1 MTHDSCYLCRE
12 QPSSAHF
19 HVFAIDLLLNNLKI
33 ELSYLLLGIAA
44 VGLIK
49 LSVTFLYWHLFAQ
62 VKFRR
67 LLIVWMVVT
76 TAWATSFVLSGLL
89 ECGSHLTALFGQPQ
103 EYLDHCGSAIPS
115 GWAMV
120 GTDIATD
127 LITLLIPIPVVLGL
141 QMSTH
146 KKVLTLL
153 IFMIGA
159 L

>member
-1 MTHDSCYLCRE
+1 M
-12 QPSSAHF
+12 
-19 HVFAIDLLLNNLKI
+19 KI

-49 LSVTFLYWHLFAQ
+49 LSATFFYWHLFAQ
-62 VKFRR
+62 VNPKLRR
-67 LLIVWMVVT
+67 LLIVWMVIIILWT
-76 TAWATSFVLSGLL
+76 TSFILAGLL

-103 EYLDHCGSAIPS
+103 EYLDYCGSAIPS

-127 LITLLIPIPVVLGL
+127 VITLIIPIPVVLRL
-141 QMSTH
+141 QVSTYR
-146 KKVLTLL
+146 KVLTLL
-153 IFMIGA
+153 TFMVAA